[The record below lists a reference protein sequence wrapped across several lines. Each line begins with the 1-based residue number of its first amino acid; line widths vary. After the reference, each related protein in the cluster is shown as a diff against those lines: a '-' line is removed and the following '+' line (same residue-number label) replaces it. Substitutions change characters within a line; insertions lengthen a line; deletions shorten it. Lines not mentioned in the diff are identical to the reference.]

1 MGNFIDFLLNNI
13 FLVAVFIGGIISWL
27 NRMNGEQEDERPA
40 RRPSSPAPPTPSG
53 PVRHKTEQVEQAERK
68 PDKFA
73 GESKMERYYQEKQKH
88 IKDISARNIGD
99 KQGTGSF
106 TYETPNRKLHDALPG
121 QMERTKPT
129 QYNQS
134 ETAPSLS
141 IKSNL
146 NRKKIAESVIMAEIL
161 GPPRAHKPHRTFS
174 RRNNY

>member
-1 MGNFIDFLLNNI
+1 MGNFIDFILNNI

-27 NRMNGEQEDERPA
+27 NRMNGEQEEERPA
-40 RRPSSPAPPTPSG
+40 RQPSSPAPRTPSG
-53 PVRHKTEQVEQAERK
+53 PVRPKTERAEQAERTPGK
-68 PDKFA
+68 AA

-88 IKDISARNIGD
+88 IKDISARDIGD
-99 KQGTGSF
+99 KGSGSF
-106 TYETPNRKLHDALPG
+106 TYETPNRNIHDALPG

-129 QYNQS
+129 QYSKN

-146 NRKKIAESVIMAEIL
+146 NRKKIAESVMMAEIL

-174 RRNNY
+174 KRNNY

>member
-1 MGNFIDFLLNNI
+1 MGNFIDFILNNI

-27 NRMNGEQEDERPA
+27 NRMNGEQEEERPK
-40 RRPSSPAPPTPSG
+40 RQPSPPNRTPSG
-53 PVRHKTEQVEQAERK
+53 PVRPKTEQVERDEQRPGKA
-68 PDKFA
+68 A
-73 GESKMERYYQEKQKH
+73 VESKMERYYQEKQKH
-88 IKDISARNIGD
+88 IKDISDRNIGD

-106 TYETPNRKLHDALPG
+106 TYETPNQNIHDALPD
-121 QMERTKPT
+121 QMERTKPR
-129 QYNQS
+129 QYGKN

-146 NRKKIAESVIMAEIL
+146 NRKKIAESVMMAEIL